1 MTTQPQPGHVSLDS
15 STQPARVRAIGDWTL
30 AHYTA
35 LEREV
40 TRLRSEVA
48 GNASFDLSQLGALDT
63 AGAALLAELLG
74 AERLAD
80 LAELEPGLPRERQAL
95 LKTVGHALHDFCEPE
110 KPKPPTTAI
119 ELLARIGCAMETFWL
134 HLKALLGFIGLTLE
148 TLFRSLVRPASWRVT
163 PLVANIEKSGLDAVP
178 IIALLTFLVGA
189 VIAFLGAT
197 VLANFGATIYTVNL
211 VVFSFLREFA
221 VLLTAILMAGR
232 TASAFTA
239 QIGSMKANEEIDA
252 IRALGLNPIE
262 LLVLPRVLA
271 LLVSLPM
278 LTFVG
283 MLCGIVGGM
292 TVCAWTLDIPPAMF
306 LSIMEDGIGVQHFL
320 VGISKAPAVR
330 LPDRRDRLPGRLQ
343 GQRQRPVGGRAHH
356 HQRGPLDL
364 RGDPARRPRR
374 AVLHGDGL
382 VNQDNPQAIIQVRDL
397 CNRFGA
403 QAVHEH
409 LDLDVRRGEILGV
422 VGGSGTGKSVLL
434 RSIVGLRRPTSGSVR
449 VFGEDLLQ
457 LPEERRS
464 LVERRFGVL
473 FQQGALF
480 SSLTVVENVALP
492 LIENAGLPRADAEHL
507 AQVKLALAGLPANA
521 GDKYPASLSG
531 GMIKRAALARALALD
546 PDILFLDEPTAGLD
560 PIGAAAFDNLIRTL
574 RDALGL
580 TVFLVTHDLDTLYTI
595 CDRVAVLS
603 QKKVLVVD
611 TLERVAATDD
621 AWVREY
627 FHGPRGRAAHQAA
640 AVPENH

>member
-48 GNASFDLSQLGALDT
+48 ANVSFDLSQLGALDT

-283 MLCGIVGGM
+283 MLCGLWLAKSGSEGKFNYYDIVFNEAVSGLSQGSS
-292 TVCAWTLDIPPAMF
+292 VQYSGIKVGDVAFLRLDPKDPRKVWARIRVVASAPIKQDTTAK
-306 LSIMEDGIGVQHFL
+306 LALTGITGT
-320 VGISKAPAVR
+320 S
-330 LPDRRDRLPGRLQ
+330 
-343 GQRQRPVGGRAHH
+343 
-356 HQRGPLDL
+356 
-364 RGDPARRPRR
+364 
-374 AVLHGDGL
+374 
-382 VNQDNPQAIIQVRDL
+382 IIQL
-397 CNRFGA
+397 S
-403 QAVHEH
+403 
-409 LDLDVRRGEILGV
+409 
-422 VGGSGTGKSVLL
+422 SGTPASPMLEGKDGKIPVIVATPSPLTQLL
-434 RSIVGLRRPTSGSVR
+434 SN
-449 VFGEDLLQ
+449 GEDLMGNINQ
-457 LPEERRS
+457 LIARFSNLLSEENTARISRT
-464 LVERRFGVL
+464 LDHL
-473 FQQGALF
+473 DQATGAL
-480 SSLTVVENVALP
+480 SAERENVSAVMQQ
-492 LIENAGLPRADAEHL
+492 L
-507 AQVKLALAGLPANA
+507 AQASRQAN
-521 GDKYPASLSG
+521 
-531 GMIKRAALARALALD
+531 AALAQASELMRSANGLLNEQGKGMLENANKTMASLERTSATLDQLISENRHSLDGGIQGLAELG
-546 PDILFLDEPTAGLD
+546 PAVSE
-560 PIGAAAFDNLIRTL
+560 L
-574 RDALGL
+574 RDTLAALRG
-580 TVFLVTHDLDTLYTI
+580 I
-595 CDRVAVLS
+595 SRR
-603 QKKVLVVD
+603 
-611 TLERVAATDD
+611 LEENPANYLLG
-621 AWVREY
+621 REKTKE
-627 FHGPRGRAAHQAA
+627 FTP
-640 AVPENH
+640 